1 MMTMAVRKRFL
12 LVLAVFLA
20 VSMLPAIAQEKQ
32 RDEKN
37 RDEDARTDLRIE
49 VVGGKKE
56 EPVDN
61 ASVYLRFP
69 REGKSVRSKLLELNL
84 KTNANGVA
92 RYELAPRGKVLIQ
105 VIAKGWKTFGKWYT
119 LENEQETI
127 RIKLE
132 EPPRWY

>member
-1 MMTMAVRKRFL
+1 MALRKR
-12 LVLAVFLA
+12 LVLLLA
-20 VSMLPAIAQEKQ
+20 VLLAVLLLPGIAQDKQ
-32 RDEKN
+32 DKEEQHDEA
-37 RDEDARTDLRIE
+37 ARTDLRIE

-56 EPVDN
+56 DPVDN

-69 REGKSVRSKLLELNL
+69 RDGKSVRSKLLELNL
-84 KTNANGVA
+84 KTNVNGVT
-92 RYELAPRGKVLIQ
+92 RYQSAPRGKVLIQ

-119 LENEQETI
+119 LEKEEETI